1 MRNFLSRAFTRMSA
15 LAGIH
20 ALDQNF
26 KAALDVHAAN
36 PRDFAAI
43 NLAQIK
49 LEGDIPYIFQPAG
62 QQGALLLNEKPSP
75 LADLERAKAFALWI
89 SQAGRLKEKS
99 PYAYPFALYLRVI
112 STSATLSVATG
123 HEQTHRVLSQAYAEL
138 LPISAHPDKN
148 KRDPMGE
155 RSIEHYMNE
164 LHDVWMTAAQYPEH
178 KADMRMRLL
187 RNAAKLDE
195 WDAWPHGRPN
205 LRSRVYDH
213 RQELLDLIDP
223 YQPPKP

>member
-1 MRNFLSRAFTRMSA
+1 MSA
-15 LAGIH
+15 IAGIH

-49 LEGDIPYIFQPAG
+49 LESEIPYIFQPAG
-62 QQGALLLNEKPSP
+62 QQGPGHRSAHSITEKPSP
-75 LADLERAKAFALWI
+75 LADLERAKAFAVWI

-99 PYAYPFALYLRVI
+99 QYVYPYALYLRVI
-112 STSATLSVATG
+112 STAATLSVATG
-123 HEQTHRVLSQAYAEL
+123 HKQTHRVLSQAYAEL
-138 LPISAHPDKN
+138 LPISAHPAKN

-155 RSIEHYMNE
+155 LSIEHYMND
-164 LHDVWMTAAQYPEH
+164 LHDVWLTSDQYPEH
-178 KADMRMRLL
+178 KADMRVSLL

-195 WDAWPHGRPN
+195 WNAWPSGRPN
-205 LRSRVYDH
+205 LKSRVYDH
-213 RQELLDLIDP
+213 REELLDLIDP